1 MLQMTADTALRGSV
15 TPTGTQVF
23 SVYDFINLAY
33 GKDLKN
39 AYARVTLSN
48 LVSDGSKHQDEVVKN
63 LYYLKFPGNG
73 QRETPAMT
81 IRGLQR
87 LLMILPGK
95 IGEEFR
101 KLAEGTFTRVMAG
114 DTSVVEEIHANAASD
129 APIHQAYRQALEQ
142 EPVVD
147 TQALERK
154 RKFEDMEYQK
164 LATETGLNIVKG
176 IQAVQADTNMDE
188 RTRLIMKDY
197 FLNLATQ
204 GSGLAIANGEQRESP
219 ISLSVVAKDMGHRL
233 TDSQAKKIGIKLK
246 RSYMQTHGQAPPKHD
261 QLVNGRVTRVN
272 SYTTRD
278 LSLVQEVIKAFMDAE
293 QASDEDS
300 DALPY

>member
-1 MLQMTADTALRGSV
+1 MTSLNGM
-15 TPTGTQVF
+15 QVF
-23 SVYDFINLAY
+23 SVYDFLTFVCQKTDN
-33 GKDLKN
+33 GV
-39 AYARVTLSN
+39 YARKTFSRLTAE
-48 LVSDGSKHQDEVVKN
+48 GSKHRDEIVTLCHN
-63 LYYLKFPGNG
+63 LHFPGG
-73 QRETPAMT
+73 RGATTPAMT

-87 LLMILPGK
+87 LLMILEGK
-95 IGEEFR
+95 VGEEFR
-101 KLAEGTFTRVMAG
+101 KVVEGTFTRVLAG
-114 DTSVVEEIHANAASD
+114 DTSLIEEIHANAASD
-129 APIHQAYRQALEQ
+129 APIHQAYRQALAQ

-154 RKFEDMEYQK
+154 RRFEDMEYKK

-176 IQAVQADTNMDE
+176 IQTVQADTSMDE

-204 GSGLAIANGEQRESP
+204 GSGLATTNGEQRESP
-219 ISLSVVAKDMGHRL
+219 ISLSTVAMDMGHRL

-246 RSYMQTHGQAPPKHD
+246 RSYVQKHGEAPPKHE

-278 LSLVQEVIKAFMDAE
+278 LSMVQEVIKAFMDAE

-300 DALPY
+300 DAVPY